1 MSKPD
6 VKKESGESSPLEAAC
21 LCSPPAAKNQCASC
35 GMEIQ
40 DRYLLKVN
48 NLNWHLGCLEC
59 SVCRASLR
67 QQNSCYVKNK
77 EIFCKLDY
85 FRFGTKCA
93 QCGRQVYASD
103 WVRRA
108 RGSVYHLACFACFS
122 CKRQLSTGEEFG
134 LVEGRVL
141 CRSHYDI
148 MLENLRRAAENG
160 TGLTLE
166 GALPSDQDC
175 QPKPAKRART
185 SFTAE
190 QLQVM
195 QTQFAQDNNPDAQT
209 LQKLAEMTGLSRRVI
224 QAGLVSEL
232 PRPTQKAAP
241 SEQLPSERSTGQ
253 DAAVASRRSP
263 LFLLQQPGPTSPPG
277 SARIPGCSPLFRPCW
292 PWTLDSSV
300 HFFAA
305 ASNQPLT
312 CRILLC
318 VFTTDDMES
327 YSCLQPLGRAGTFI
341 FCSIIPFELD
351 CGDAFKQT
359 EDIFFSLF

>member
-1 MSKPD
+1 MSESE
-6 VKKESGESSPLEAAC
+6 VKKESSECSPAEPPCA
-21 LCSPPAAKNQCASC
+21 CSPPARPSASHQCASC
-35 GMEIQ
+35 GMDIH

-48 NLNWHLGCLEC
+48 NLTWHVGCLEC

-67 QQNSCYVKNK
+67 QHNSCYVKNK
-77 EIFCKLDY
+77 EIYCKLDY
-85 FRFGTKCA
+85 FSRFGTKCA

-141 CRSHYDI
+141 CRSHYDM
-148 MLENLRRAAENG
+148 MLDNLRRAAENG

-166 GALPSDQDC
+166 GALPSDQDG

-224 QAGLVSEL
+224 QVWFQNCRARHKKHPPQNSAYSQNGPHSRMPPSLQEEL
-232 PRPTQKAAP
+232 HYSPFSSPDRPHLLALHGYLDSHPFSVLTAP
-241 SEQLPSERSTGQ
+241 NHLTHPSIPLPQLPI
-253 DAAVASRRSP
+253 SR
-263 LFLLQQPGPTSPPG
+263 
-277 SARIPGCSPLFRPCW
+277 
-292 PWTLDSSV
+292 
-300 HFFAA
+300 
-305 ASNQPLT
+305 
-312 CRILLC
+312 
-318 VFTTDDMES
+318 
-327 YSCLQPLGRAGTFI
+327 
-341 FCSIIPFELD
+341 
-351 CGDAFKQT
+351 
-359 EDIFFSLF
+359 

>member
-1 MSKPD
+1 M
-6 VKKESGESSPLEAAC
+6 
-21 LCSPPAAKNQCASC
+21 
-35 GMEIQ
+35 
-40 DRYLLKVN
+40 VN

-67 QQNSCYVKNK
+67 QHSSCYVKNK
-77 EIFCKLDY
+77 EIYCKLDY
-85 FRFGTKCA
+85 FSRFGTKCA

-122 CKRQLSTGEEFG
+122 CKRQLSTGRSSAWWRAGCSVAATTTSCWTTSAG
-134 LVEGRVL
+134 LLKTVT
-141 CRSHYDI
+141 DI
-148 MLENLRRAAENG
+148 TSDG

-224 QAGLVSEL
+224 QVWFQNCRARHKKQPPQSSFSQSAPLSRMPPSL
-232 PRPTQKAAP
+232 PDDIHYSPFSSPDRPH
-241 SEQLPSERSTGQ
+241 
-253 DAAVASRRSP
+253 
-263 LFLLQQPGPTSPPG
+263 LLALQGY
-277 SARIPGCSPLFRPCW
+277 
-292 PWTLDSSV
+292 LDSECQILISSLLRPRCSRSFDPFV
-300 HFFAA
+300 HLFTT
-305 ASNQPLT
+305 ASHQPLT
-312 CRILLC
+312 SCVHFSTAPLLRRR
-318 VFTTDDMES
+318 
-327 YSCLQPLGRAGTFI
+327 Y
-341 FCSIIPFELD
+341 
-351 CGDAFKQT
+351 
-359 EDIFFSLF
+359 

>member
-1 MSKPD
+1 MSKSE
-6 VKKESGESSPLEAAC
+6 VKKESVEEFSPSEASC

-67 QQNSCYVKNK
+67 QHSSCYVKNK
-77 EIFCKLDY
+77 EIYCKLDY
-85 FRFGTKCA
+85 FSRFGTKCA
-93 QCGRQVYASD
+93 QCGRHVYASD

-141 CRSHYDI
+141 CRSHYDV

-209 LQKLAEMTGLSRRVI
+209 LQKLAEMTGLSRSGFRTAVPDTKSSPHRTVTLRAHRCPECLHHYQKKSSIHHSAARTGHISWPCMDTWTVI
-224 QAGLVSEL
+224 PSLCSLLV
-232 PRPTQKAAP
+232 T
-241 SEQLPSERSTGQ
+241 
-253 DAAVASRRSP
+253 
-263 LFLLQQPGPTSPPG
+263 
-277 SARIPGCSPLFRPCW
+277 
-292 PWTLDSSV
+292 
-300 HFFAA
+300 
-305 ASNQPLT
+305 
-312 CRILLC
+312 
-318 VFTTDDMES
+318 
-327 YSCLQPLGRAGTFI
+327 
-341 FCSIIPFELD
+341 
-351 CGDAFKQT
+351 
-359 EDIFFSLF
+359 